1 MKTPILLQM
10 KEECI
15 KTSRKKW
22 MFLKISPMKSPNG
35 LLGNWYLFEILQT
48 SSIVKTSK
56 NVVQSECFQKSL

>member
-15 KTSRKKW
+15 KTSSKKW
-22 MFLKISPMKSPNG
+22 MFLKTSPMKSPNG
-35 LLGNWYLFEILQT
+35 LLGNLYLFEILQT
-48 SSIVKTSK
+48 SIIVKTSK